1 MAQVYNLGTQ
11 STGRCSRPTWTIRGV
26 QGWNILKNLTEMGET
41 HRQVR
46 ERARARA
53 RERQT
58 DRNRER
64 ERQRKGEE
72 GTDTETQRHR

>member
-11 STGRCSRPTWTIRGV
+11 STGRCSRPTWI
-26 QGWNILKNLTEMGET
+26 ILKNLTEMGET

-46 ERARARA
+46 ERAR
-53 RERQT
+53 ERQT

-64 ERQRKGEE
+64 ERQRKGKE